1 MNSKA
6 IEKTRN
12 GFKYDETLASN
23 LKFSGHIRVWEVT
36 HAQKMLPDGDV
47 FDYWTVKDEYGARLG
62 TIDKKLAESLV
73 IAERYV
79 VEGEV
84 KIGKGGTFLNLKN
97 ASPLNGKDFTPID

>member
-36 HAQKMLPDGDV
+36 FSQKHKADGDLL
-47 FDYWTVKDEYGARLG
+47 DSWTIKDEYGARMG
-62 TIDKKLAESLV
+62 TLDRKLAESLV

-79 VEGEV
+79 VTGEI
-84 KIGKGGTFLNLKN
+84 KIGKGGIFLNLKS
-97 ASPLNGKDFTPID
+97 AIPLNGADFTPIN